1 MGAARESRY
10 ERASIEE
17 MNHNAS
23 CVPAFLIKNFGLFIR
38 GTCDWRNRS
47 RAFLVAILFE
57 LSAIY

>member
-38 GTCDWRNRS
+38 GTSDWRNRS

-57 LSAIY
+57 